1 MIAWLPRSLPFFWWT
16 VRGNRRV
23 YIMVRIE
30 VLDKIVIEFVN
41 KRCAPVHLRCS
52 TGSEGF
58 TIGCF
63 NLARID
69 LGYYFHRPGVP
80 ALFYAI
86 KCSLKKVERLHV
98 AHESWPHL
106 MSSSSKYI
114 CIYICIYILF
124 LFNIWKKKYISL
136 VTCSCFFKQILTIFS
151 IAISLDSFL
160 TCSRLPAAPPLSLS

>member
-1 MIAWLPRSLPFFWWT
+1 MHGSQDHYRSFGGLLEET
-16 VRGNRRV
+16 EE

-98 AHESWPHL
+98 AHES
-106 MSSSSKYI
+106 
-114 CIYICIYILF
+114 
-124 LFNIWKKKYISL
+124 
-136 VTCSCFFKQILTIFS
+136 
-151 IAISLDSFL
+151 
-160 TCSRLPAAPPLSLS
+160 